1 MIIDLFND
9 SGMLYKPIVFLEV
22 RFLGTVIQN
31 SPKWIGGAARPEQR
45 EKDCT
50 SLKAP
55 LPQPKLLPDMAFVI
69 GYLPEDLEMRAKSNF
84 ISESSEAD
92 GGYRC
97 PTQDAD
103 REGQRADLIF
113 I

>member
-1 MIIDLFND
+1 
-9 SGMLYKPIVFLEV
+9 
-22 RFLGTVIQN
+22 
-31 SPKWIGGAARPEQR
+31 
-45 EKDCT
+45 
-50 SLKAP
+50 
-55 LPQPKLLPDMAFVI
+55 MAFVI
-69 GYLPEDLEMRAKSNF
+69 GYLSEDLEMRAKNNF

-103 REGQRADLIF
+103 QEGQGADLIF